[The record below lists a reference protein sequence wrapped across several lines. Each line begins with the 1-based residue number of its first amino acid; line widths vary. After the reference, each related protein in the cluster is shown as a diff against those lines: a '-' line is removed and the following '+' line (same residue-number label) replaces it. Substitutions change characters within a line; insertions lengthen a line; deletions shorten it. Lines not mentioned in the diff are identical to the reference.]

1 MQVKVQYSQ
10 LSNTINLLA
19 EMPLKGLK
27 SIHRTRFQ
35 NLLQE
40 RLNQVAE
47 EEMAIIKEHAGI
59 TMVNGK
65 EEPKRKENGEFDIE
79 DVAAFKQQQEEY
91 FKEDYVIDGGDSLVM
106 LLSLKNAIEDYE
118 GELSGKQAIAY
129 EHLYTAFEHISE
141 TKTKEGEDK
150 A

>member
-1 MQVKVQYSQ
+1 MQVKIQYSQ
-10 LSNTINLLA
+10 LANIINLLS

-47 EEMAIIKEHAGI
+47 EEMAIIKEHTGTA
-59 TMVNGK
+59 MVNGK
-65 EEPKRKENGEFDIE
+65 EEPKRKGNGEFDIE

-91 FKEDYVIDGGDSLVM
+91 FKENYVIDGGDSLVM
-106 LLSLKNAIEDYE
+106 LLSLKKVIEEYE

-141 TKTKEGEDK
+141 TKAHEGEEE

>member
-1 MQVKVQYSQ
+1 MQVKIQYSQ
-10 LSNTINLLA
+10 LANIINLLS

-47 EEMAIIKEHAGI
+47 EEMAIIKEHTGTA
-59 TMVNGK
+59 MVNGK

-91 FKEDYVIDGGDSLVM
+91 FKEHYVIDDGDSLVM
-106 LLSLKNAIEDYE
+106 LLSLKNAIDDYE
-118 GELSGKQAIAY
+118 GELAGKQAIAY
-129 EHLYTAFEHISE
+129 EHLYTAFEQVVE
-141 TKTKEGEDK
+141 PKTIEGEDDK
-150 A
+150 